1 MIVFRDKFF
10 SNKKERNNKKQNTK
24 SNTSK
29 QPQNHPSYSN
39 KNAGSSLG
47 DKLKKAEENL
57 ENASKENESLKK
69 ALKESKGFGHYWKNS
84 SMMKKAGLIGIGTLG
99 AYGAYS
105 VGKKILGNKEHTN
118 RYGDTYYS

>member
-1 MIVFRDKFF
+1 MIVFRAKFF
-10 SNKKERNNKKQNTK
+10 SNKKERSNKKQNTK

-29 QPQNHPSYSN
+29 QPQGQPSYN
-39 KNAGSSLG
+39 KNAGGSLG
-47 DKLKKAEENL
+47 DKLKKAEEKL
-57 ENASKENESLKK
+57 ENASKENENLKK

-84 SMMKKAGLIGIGTLG
+84 SMMKKVGLIGVGTLG

>member
-1 MIVFRDKFF
+1 MIVFRAKFF

-29 QPQNHPSYSN
+29 QPQGQPSYN

-47 DKLKKAEENL
+47 DKLKKAEEKL
-57 ENASKENESLKK
+57 GNASKENENL
-69 ALKESKGFGHYWKNS
+69 NS
-84 SMMKKAGLIGIGTLG
+84 SMMKKAGIIGIGTLG

>member
-1 MIVFRDKFF
+1 MIVFRAKFF

-29 QPQNHPSYSN
+29 QPQGQPSYN

-47 DKLKKAEENL
+47 DKLKKAEEKL
-57 ENASKENESLKK
+57 GNASKENENLKK
-69 ALKESKGFGHYWKNS
+69 ALEESKGFKHYWKNS
-84 SMMKKAGLIGIGTLG
+84 SMMKKAGIIGIGTLG